1 MFKAGGETTLL
12 NRVDDDVRAPGLS
25 RAEASVKLRAN
36 ASAIDRRAFE
46 AEQAAAD
53 MDPAG
58 RTARNAQRR
67 MIERRLQRMDGS
79 GAERDPVR
87 AQTARDAGITEI
99 SAAIAL

>member
-25 RAEASVKLRAN
+25 RPEASVQLRAN
-36 ASAIDRRAFE
+36 AGAIDRRAFE
-46 AEQAAAD
+46 AKQAAAD
-53 MDPAG
+53 MDPVG

-67 MIERRLQRMDGS
+67 MIQRRLQRVDGS